1 MTERNYLR
9 GEHLRLRA
17 VEPADA
23 CYMYSVENDP
33 SQWIGSDITAPMS
46 AHVLRDYAET
56 YDADPIRS
64 GQLRLMAE
72 ELATGRTVGIVD
84 LYRISP
90 IDRCAMTG
98 IYVDRTV
105 RRHGY
110 GHETLILIQN
120 YARDILCLHQLNA
133 LVLADNIGSRRL
145 FEKSGYNHTAT
156 LRDWKRAAGRYYDVA
171 VYQCLL
177 ECGTDATQNNPTVD
191 K

>member
-1 MTERNYLR
+1 MTHRDYLR
-9 GEHLRLRA
+9 GERLRLRA

-72 ELATGRTVGIVD
+72 EKATGRTVGIID

-90 IDRCAMTG
+90 IDRSAMTG
-98 IYVDRTV
+98 IYVDPSV
-105 RRHGY
+105 RRQGY
-110 GHETLILIQN
+110 GHEMLCLIEA

-133 LVLADNIGSRRL
+133 LVLTVNAGSRLL
-145 FEKSGYNHTAT
+145 FEGAGYSHTAT

-177 ECGTDATQNNPTVD
+177 EDVSGGETSDS

>member
-1 MTERNYLR
+1 MTDRNYLR
-9 GEHLRLRA
+9 GERLRLRA

-23 CYMYSVENDP
+23 CYMYGVENDP

-72 ELATGRTVGIVD
+72 ERITGRIIGIID

-90 IDRCAMTG
+90 IDRSAMTG
-98 IYVDRTV
+98 IYVDSAA
-105 RRHGY
+105 RRQGY
-110 GHETLILIQN
+110 GREMLRLIEI

-133 LVLADNIGSRRL
+133 LVLADNTGSRRL
-145 FEKSGYNHTAT
+145 FETSGYIHTAT

-177 ECGTDATQNNPTVD
+177 ECTGGEENPGDSV
-191 K
+191 

>member
-1 MTERNYLR
+1 MTDRNYLR
-9 GEHLRLRA
+9 GERLRLRA

-23 CYMYSVENDP
+23 CYMYGVENDP

-72 ELATGRTVGIVD
+72 ETITGRTIGIID

-90 IDRCAMTG
+90 IDRSAMTG
-98 IYVDRTV
+98 IYVDSTV
-105 RRHGY
+105 RRQGY
-110 GHETLILIQN
+110 AREMLRLIEC

-133 LVLADNIGSRRL
+133 LILADNTGSRRL
-145 FEKSGYNHTAT
+145 FETAGYNHTAT

-177 ECGTDATQNNPTVD
+177 ECIHDEESSEN
-191 K
+191 